1 MKEFLFR
8 LLVVVGFISY
18 IVFGAIITSIVYQV
32 KIETLENELEFY
44 KDCSLREAEI
54 LFIDNEGDFVVVY
67 DEYLEYFIEIDVFP
81 EIIHCTIEVGDTALY
96 VINMEATDADLLGII
111 KKE

>member
-1 MKEFLFR
+1 MKEFW
-8 LLVVVGFISY
+8 FIGILT
-18 IVFGAIITSIVYQV
+18 IVLCILFGAGITCYFYNK
-32 KIETLENELEFY
+32 KIEDLNNELEFY

-54 LFIDNEGDFVVVY
+54 LFVDNEGDFVVVY
-67 DEYLEYFIEIDVFP
+67 DDYLESLIEVEVFP
-81 EIIHCTIEVGDTALY
+81 QIIHCTIEVGDTALY